1 MILKIKWLYNKE
13 NIITLESR
21 TIYTKRLFF
30 KCILRIF
37 VGSEKWR
44 ASLMKT
50 HQDYREESSE
60 MQTICFPTLPPV
72 IMDWNATPMFSK
84 PFATVSLIFSFP
96 SLNH

>member
-1 MILKIKWLYNKE
+1 MEDKVVIQQRKYYHTRIKNYLYRKI
-13 NIITLESR
+13 I
-21 TIYTKRLFF
+21 F
-30 KCILRIF
+30 KCMLRSF

-84 PFATVSLIFSFP
+84 PFAMVSLTFSFP